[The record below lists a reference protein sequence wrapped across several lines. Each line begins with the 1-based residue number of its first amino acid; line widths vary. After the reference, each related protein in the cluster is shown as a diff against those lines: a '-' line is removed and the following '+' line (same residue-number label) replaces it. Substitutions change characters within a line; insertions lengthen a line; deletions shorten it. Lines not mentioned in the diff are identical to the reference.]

1 MSTREHPFTT
11 VGGVPT
17 HYARHPVAAYGT
29 IGVARTFH
37 CTHAFFNKLDACFQE
52 LWRVSPHGRA
62 QAVVS
67 AGAQVEKPGYH
78 GQGRAF
84 DIDAI
89 FWPGKTLV
97 TRDYPTDKNYY
108 LGVEAVLRK
117 HFGVVLDYNYN
128 AAHRDHFHIDD
139 GVAVG
144 FSRAR
149 SHTLFMQA
157 VCQEIFGKTF
167 RGGVDGDF
175 GSGTQGALDEV
186 CGELGVATPLTML
199 TNWNSFLDGVARR
212 GMRGS
217 VGGGRLP
224 ADHSCTRR

>member
-1 MSTREHPFTT
+1 MSAREHAFNS

-17 HYARHPVAAYGT
+17 HYARQPVAPYGT
-29 IGVARTFH
+29 IGVARAFH
-37 CTHAFFNKLDACFQE
+37 CTRAFFSKLDACFQE

-62 QAVVS
+62 LAVVS
-67 AGAQVEKPGYH
+67 AGAYVDKPGAH

-97 TRDYPTDKNYY
+97 TRNFPTDQNYY

-139 GVAVG
+139 SVSVG

-157 VCQEIFGKTF
+157 VCSHIFGKSF
-167 RGGVDGDF
+167 RGGVDGAF

-186 CGELGVATPLTML
+186 CAELGVATPLTVL
-199 TNWNSFLDGVARR
+199 ANWNNFLDAVARR
-212 GMRGS
+212 GTG
-217 VGGGRLP
+217 V
-224 ADHSCTRR
+224 A

>member
-1 MSTREHPFTT
+1 
-11 VGGVPT
+11 
-17 HYARHPVAAYGT
+17 
-29 IGVARTFH
+29 
-37 CTHAFFNKLDACFQE
+37 L
-52 LWRVSPHGRA
+52 
-62 QAVVS
+62 AVVS
-67 AGAQVEKPGYH
+67 AGAQVEKAGYH
-78 GQGRAF
+78 GHGRAF

-89 FWPGKTLV
+89 FWSGKTLV
-97 TRDYPTDKNYY
+97 TRDFPSDQKYY

-139 GVAVG
+139 SVGVG

-157 VCQEIFGKTF
+157 VCLHIFGKSF

-186 CGELGVATPLTML
+186 CGELGVATPLTVL
-199 TNWNSFLDGVARR
+199 ANWNSFLDAVARR
-212 GMRGS
+212 GMA

-224 ADHSCTRR
+224 ADHQCTRR

>member
-1 MSTREHPFTT
+1 MSAREHPFNS
-11 VGGVPT
+11 VAGVPT
-17 HYARHPVAAYGT
+17 HYARAPVAQYGT
-29 IGVARTFH
+29 IGVVRTFH
-37 CTHAFFNKLDACFQE
+37 CTHLFFNKLDACFAE

-67 AGAQVEKPGYH
+67 AGGQVDKPGSH
-78 GQGRAF
+78 GDGRAF

-97 TRDYPTDKNYY
+97 TRDFPTDQNYY

-139 GVAVG
+139 SVAVG

-157 VCQEIFGKTF
+157 VCEHIFGKTF
-167 RGGVDGDF
+167 RGGIDGDF
-175 GSGTQGALDEV
+175 GTGTQTALDEV
-186 CGELGVATPLTML
+186 CAELGVTTPLTVL
-199 TNWNSFLDGVARR
+199 ANWNSFLDGVASR
-212 GMRGS
+212 GMAVPR
-217 VGGGRLP
+217 GGRLP
-224 ADHSCTRR
+224 ADHDCTRR